1 MDFETKQKAGMNKIN
16 KCLNV
21 EKSELATLSK
31 ILLKRKKIQIKKPI
45 KMLEKERKSLSNK
58 QSYNFEIELEQWM
71 QLNYVVWH
79 GKITVLI
86 LAALILPSTTK
97 VERLFSLMKIIW
109 TKLQK
114 WLTNK
119 NLSTPMRI
127 WEINYKEIMELW
139 LKAKETLAKK
149 RHIDCRLHW
158 HFYFFK
164 YIFTFRFS

>member
-1 MDFETKQKAGMNKIN
+1 MNEIN

-139 LKAKETLAKK
+139 LKAKETLTKK
-149 RHIDCRLHW
+149 RHIDCRLYW
-158 HFYFFK
+158 HLYFFK
-164 YIFTFRFS
+164 YIFTFRFSKC